1 MANVIQIK
9 RAANNGA
16 SSTPGSLAS
25 GELALDQAGKKL
37 FIGRHNNSS
46 VEVFQLAT
54 LDDLTGG
61 NGITASAQSS
71 ASDRARTISL
81 DLTDTNIFASTST
94 KGIASF
100 SSDNFAVSSGVV
112 SVKDNGIALGT
123 ETTGDYVE
131 SLVAGTGIT
140 LSNNS
145 GEGATPTVAI
155 GQAVGTSDNPQFAG
169 VTAGNV
175 TVGVSTDNTIHTSSG
190 DLTINAA
197 GGDVIIAG
205 NLQVDG
211 TTTTVNSTAIT
222 VDDPIMTLGGDT
234 APSSDD
240 NKDRGIVFR
249 YHNGSAAK
257 TGFFGWDDSATK
269 FTFVAD
275 ASNSSEV
282 ISGSAGDVAFGGITG
297 TSLDG
302 CTINGGTF

>member
-9 RAANNGA
+9 RAANNGS
-16 SSTPGSLAS
+16 SSTPGSLSS
-25 GELALDQAGKKL
+25 GEMALDQAGKKL

-61 NGITASAQSS
+61 NGITASAASS
-71 ASDRARTISL
+71 ASDRARTLAL
-81 DLTDTNIFASTST
+81 DLTDSNIFASTSS

-100 SSDNFAVSSGVV
+100 SSANFSDSSGVI
-112 SVKDNGIALGT
+112 SIKDNGVALGT

-131 SLVAGTGIT
+131 SLVAGTGVT
-140 LSNNS
+140 LANNS
-145 GEGATPTVAI
+145 GEGATPTISV
-155 GQAVGTSDNPQFAG
+155 GQAIATSDSPQFAG

-211 TTTTVNSTAIT
+211 TTTTVNSTSIT
-222 VDDPIMTLGGDT
+222 VDDPIFTVGGDS

-240 NKDRGIVFR
+240 NKDRGMIFR

-257 TGFFGWDDSATK
+257 MGFFGWDDSASK

-282 ISGSAGDVAFGGITG
+282 ISGSAGNVAFGTITG